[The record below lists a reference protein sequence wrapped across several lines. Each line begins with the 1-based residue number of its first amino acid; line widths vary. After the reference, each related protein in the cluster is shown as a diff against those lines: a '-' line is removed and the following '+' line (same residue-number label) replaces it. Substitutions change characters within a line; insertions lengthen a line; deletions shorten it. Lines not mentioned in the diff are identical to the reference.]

1 MPGIGVGAGIQ
12 GVWVWDRTAKAPAH
26 MEIHP
31 SHNPLIQ
38 LSEDGKGRKKIQKS
52 KNHCVFTREEVF
64 TLKKPLPLNPPS
76 FPSINN
82 KTKLRD

>member
-1 MPGIGVGAGIQ
+1 MPGIGVGGGIQ
-12 GVWVWDRTAKAPAH
+12 EVGGWDRTAKAPAH

-31 SHNPLIQ
+31 SHNLLIQ
-38 LSEDGKGRKKIQKS
+38 LSENGKGRKKIQQS
-52 KNHCVFTREEVF
+52 KNSCVFTREEVF
-64 TLKKPLPLNPPS
+64 TLKKPFPLNPPS